1 MHYRKNP
8 QRLIFTLLITTAL
21 ALTQAARSQA
31 GLLSVIAQASTSGI
45 FSAGLSGAAI
55 GDNGASITA
64 TATDS
69 STSTIRFSSLA
80 SQINVT
86 LNPDDSTDV
95 QLGELLV
102 TSNSNLPLTQA
113 PNFGGARFAVTVNFT
128 SPSGTTAQTFSGVL
142 TGRIAASSAAAE
154 IQWLSPLS
162 HTFMTGS
169 GEQLKLT
176 IEPTTFLNQAPTSVT
191 GNLNVPIK
199 AQLLLVKANTPPSVL
214 ASTPTIAQGSAA
226 FVPVATVSDQETAAG
241 NLMVSASSLSP
252 GLLVSRVINNNGA
265 ISVEVR
271 AACDAPVTTSP
282 GPGLQLTVQD
292 GDGATTVAQ
301 VAVRY
306 SPNPAPTL
314 GGYSAVSLA
323 AGASAVILPGAPP
336 VDNGVITGI
345 SAAAPGFGGTL
356 SVSQGSGAVSISNA
370 TPTGNFTVT
379 VTATDNC
386 GATVSRSFALAVG
399 QTPPIADPSFSAVS
413 SQVSGT
419 SVDTTTA
426 ADFTQDGITDVA
438 TLDSVQT
445 GAVSVLPGNNNG
457 SVGAPIKSGA
467 GSLNAPVEA
476 GNIQADANTLTPVFE
491 ARDFNGD
498 GKPDLLITSGN
509 NIIVLIGRGDGSFNA
524 PQFVTAEGRDY
535 AGDFNQDGL
544 ADLVKFNFDAA
555 TMTGSISVQLS
566 RADGTFSDPV
576 TTLLETGNGLSAQAG
591 KFGDFNGD
599 GRPDFAAIT
608 DRSQYS
614 NGQLVTRNFQVS
626 IFLGNANGQFD
637 HSQEISSGTYDL
649 DALIVGDFNQDG
661 LSDVVTT
668 SPDSGAEHFLYLS
681 NRQSGLL
688 LAGSLAGALPA
699 VFRVGD
705 FNADGRADL
714 AFVTSDGVTI
724 RSGDENRVFSQEV
737 RLNVKGGLNVGDFN
751 HDGRTDLI
759 VTDSAASAVRVL
771 LSNAPAND
779 APVITA
785 AAPLTRQPGSAGQT
799 VTIATVSDTET
810 PAGNLTVSVA
820 SAPAGIIVSGIT
832 NNNGTITASVA
843 AECSTATGANQVVLR
858 VTDGGGLSSTAALT
872 VNVGLSDVTA
882 QVSFLLS
889 GLIYDRAH
897 RTFNGTVT
905 ITSIS
910 SQPITGPLRL
920 ELTGL
925 NGSVGLVNA
934 TSLRCSTPFI
944 TLSNVTAIAPGQS
957 VVVPVIF
964 SNPGNILI
972 SFTPQLHN
980 SNLFVPIEN
989 LPPPLADNRESQ
1001 TRLSPGRI
1009 RRPPERR
1016 VR

>member
-1 MHYRKNP
+1 MHDRRNP
-8 QRLIFTLLITTAL
+8 QRLIFTLLIMAVL
-21 ALTQAARSQA
+21 AATQATRSHA
-31 GLLSVIAQASTSGI
+31 GLLSIIAQADTSGL

-55 GDNGASITA
+55 GDNGTSITA
-64 TATDS
+64 AAADS
-69 STSTIRFSSLA
+69 SASTIRFSSLPG
-80 SQINVT
+80 QINVA
-86 LNPDDSTDV
+86 LNPGDSADV
-95 QLGELLV
+95 QLGELRV

-176 IEPTTFLNQAPTSVT
+176 IEPTTFLNQAPTGVT
-191 GNLNVPIK
+191 GDLNIPIK

-214 ASTPTIAQGSAA
+214 TTTPTIAQGSAA
-226 FVPVATVSDQETAAG
+226 FVPVATISDQETAAG

-252 GLLVSRVINNNGA
+252 GLLVSRVINNHGA
-265 ISVEVR
+265 ISVEIR
-271 AACDAPVTTSP
+271 AACDATITASPVP
-282 GPGLQLTVQD
+282 GIQLTVQD
-292 GDGATTVAQ
+292 GDGTITTAQ
-301 VAVRY
+301 VAISY
-306 SPNPAPTL
+306 APNPAPAL
-314 GGYSAVSLA
+314 GSYAAVSLA
-323 AGASAVILPGAPP
+323 TGASATILPGAAP
-336 VDNGVITGI
+336 VDNGVITGL
-345 SAAAPGFGGTL
+345 SATAPGFGGTL
-356 SVSQGSGAVSISNA
+356 SVSQGSGAVSILNA
-370 TPTGNFTVT
+370 APAGNFTVT

-399 QTPPIADPSFSAVS
+399 QRPPIADPAFSAVS
-413 SQVSGT
+413 NPVSGA
-419 SVDTTTA
+419 SLDTTTT

-438 TLDSVQT
+438 TLESAQT
-445 GAVSVLPGNNNG
+445 GAVSVLPGNDNG
-457 SVGAPIKSGA
+457 TVGAPIKSG
-467 GSLNAPVEA
+467 GDSLNTPAEA
-476 GNIQADANTLTPVFE
+476 GNIQADASTLTPVFE

-498 GKPDLLITSGN
+498 GQPDLLMTSGN
-509 NIIVLIGRGDGSFNA
+509 NIIILIGRGDGSFNA
-524 PQFVTAEGRDY
+524 PQFVTVEGRDY
-535 AGDFNQDGL
+535 AGDFNQDGV
-544 ADLVKFNFDAA
+544 ADLVKFNFDPA
-555 TMTGSISVQLS
+555 TLTGGITVQLS

-576 TTLLETGNGLSAQAG
+576 TTVLETGNGLSAQAG
-591 KFGDFNGD
+591 RFGDFNGD

-608 DRSQYS
+608 DRSQDGS
-614 NGQLVTRNFQVS
+614 GQPVTRNFQVS
-626 IFLGNANGQFD
+626 IFLGKASGQFD
-637 HSQEISSGTYDL
+637 HSQEISSGTSDP
-649 DALIVGDFNQDG
+649 DALLIGDFNQDG
-661 LSDVVTT
+661 LSDLVTT
-668 SPDSGAEHFLYLS
+668 SPDSGAEHFFYLS

-699 VFRVGD
+699 VFKIGD

-724 RSGDENRVFSQEV
+724 RSGDENRVFSREV
-737 RLNVKGGLNVGDFN
+737 RPGVTGGLNVGDFN

-759 VTDSAASAVRVL
+759 VTDRTASVVRVL

-785 AAPLTRQPGSAGQT
+785 AAPLTRQPGSTGQP

-820 SAPAGIIVSGIT
+820 AAPAGIIVSGIT
-832 NNNGTITASVA
+832 NNNGAITAIVA
-843 AECSTATGANQVVLR
+843 AECSAAIGANQVMLK
-858 VTDGGGLSSTAALT
+858 VTDGGGLSSTAVLT

-905 ITSIS
+905 ISNIS
-910 SQPITGPLRL
+910 SQPINGPLRL

-934 TSLRCSTPFI
+934 TSLRCGTPFI
-944 TLSNVTAIAPGQS
+944 NLSQVTAIAPGQS

-964 SNPGNILI
+964 SNPGNVLI

-980 SNLFVPIEN
+980 SYLFVPIEN

-1009 RRPPERR
+1009 RRSPERR